1 MLHSFRGLSQ
11 AGLLGLNARNLDCI
25 ARHNRRSL
33 YPQVDDKLIT
43 KKLAQAAGVAVPPLY
58 AVVEIQHQ
66 AQELHNLLSSRR
78 DFVIKPCRGSGGEGV
93 LVITDRLKDSY
104 RTANGELFNR
114 EELNYH
120 ISRILSGVYSLGS
133 HPDKAL
139 CEYRVK
145 HSSVFD
151 NITYLGVPDV
161 RIIVL
166 LGVPI
171 MSMVRLPT
179 RVSGGR
185 ANLHQGA
192 IGAGVDIRT
201 GLTLTAVWRNRIIS
215 EHPDTGTPI
224 KGLQLP
230 HWENLLA
237 LAASCCELTGL
248 GYIGVDIVLDQDMG
262 PLLLEL
268 NARPGLNIQL
278 ANRAGLSPRIKA
290 VERHRPDLRSLE
302 ERVAFAREQF
312 AAL

>member
-1 MLHSFRGLSQ
+1 
-11 AGLLGLNARNLDCI
+11 
-25 ARHNRRSL
+25 
-33 YPQVDDKLIT
+33 
-43 KKLAQAAGVAVPPLY
+43 
-58 AVVEIQHQ
+58 
-66 AQELHNLLSSRR
+66 
-78 DFVIKPCRGSGGEGV
+78 
-93 LVITDRLKDSY
+93 
-104 RTANGELFNR
+104 
-114 EELNYH
+114 
-120 ISRILSGVYSLGS
+120 
-133 HPDKAL
+133 
-139 CEYRVK
+139 
-145 HSSVFD
+145 
-151 NITYLGVPDV
+151 
-161 RIIVL
+161 
-166 LGVPI
+166 
-171 MSMVRLPT
+171 
-179 RVSGGR
+179 
-185 ANLHQGA
+185 
-192 IGAGVDIRT
+192 
-201 GLTLTAVWRNRIIS
+201 LTLTAVWRNRIIS